1 MTFSPYAETKC
12 SAAEIFDPKQTQE
25 WGRFSCICKVCTT
38 CFPLGTLAN
47 VERLGKSRKRQ
58 VFCAGGFPGA
68 PWWFQDPGGPMVGI
82 AGGIVANIP
91 SLGHTKS
98 PAECPSVARIFVR
111 MMVRWDKQTLWVVPP
126 PPWQL
131 CRIIYCGFRL
141 WRCDHSNAV
150 GDNFMV
156 YLVGWNF
163 NDQRVNK
170 LWLIKVLVIKYNYP
184 KGDKTSQ
191 TKFENS
197 QVKAKVKTS

>member
-1 MTFSPYAETKC
+1 MYYQNLHNMFSLGDPCKCWETGKV
-12 SAAEIFDPKQTQE
+12 QE
-25 WGRFSCICKVCTT
+25 APGVLCRRFPWC
-38 CFPLGTLAN
+38 PLL
-47 VERLGKSRKRQ
+47 VP
-58 VFCAGGFPGA
+58 V
-68 PWWFQDPGGPMVGI
+68 PGGPMVEI

-131 CRIIYCGFRL
+131 CRIIYCDGATIAMLVVTIL
-141 WRCDHSNAV
+141 W
-150 GDNFMV
+150 F